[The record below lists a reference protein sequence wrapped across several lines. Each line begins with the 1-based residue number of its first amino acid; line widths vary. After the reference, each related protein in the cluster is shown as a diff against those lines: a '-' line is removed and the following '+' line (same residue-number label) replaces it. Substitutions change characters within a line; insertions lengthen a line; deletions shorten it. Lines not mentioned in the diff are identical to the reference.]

1 MTPPPP
7 VPAPVPAALPA
18 QPPHLIPIPG
28 PAAETAAALRARL
41 PQIETARTLLRAP
54 VLEDA
59 PAWIAIMVPDAEG
72 HLGGPHTDQSAFN
85 EFAATVGLWLLRG
98 HGLWT
103 VTDPAGAVLGFVLIG
118 FEPGDREPELGWLF
132 LPEARSQGL
141 AAEAAAAAR
150 THALETLALPSLV
163 SYIDP
168 TNAAS
173 RRLALRL
180 AARPDGTIA
189 DPASGTEAEVWRH
202 APLPEPA

>member
-1 MTPPPP
+1 MS
-7 VPAPVPAALPA
+7 L
-18 QPPHLIPIPG
+18 PPHMLPVPG
-28 PAAETAAALRARL
+28 PAADAGAALRARL
-41 PQIETARTLLRAP
+41 PRIETARCVLRAP

-59 PAWIAIMVPDAEG
+59 PAWEAIMVPDAEG
-72 HLGGPHTDQSAFN
+72 HLGGPHDAHGAFTD
-85 EFAATVGLWLLRG
+85 FAATVGLWLLRG

-103 VTDPAGAVLGFVLIG
+103 VTDHAGAVLGFVLIG

-132 LPEARSQGL
+132 LPEARGRGL

-150 THALETLALPSLV
+150 AHALGTAALPSLV

-173 RRLALRL
+173 RRLAERL
-180 AARPDGTIA
+180 GARRDGTIA
-189 DPASGTEAEVWRH
+189 DPCGAAAEVWRH

>member
-1 MTPPPP
+1 MS
-7 VPAPVPAALPA
+7 AA
-18 QPPHLIPIPG
+18 PHLLPLPG
-28 PAAETAAALRARL
+28 PAAAFGAALRARL
-41 PQIETARTLLRAP
+41 PQIETARCVLRAP

-59 PAWIAIMVPDAEG
+59 PAWLAIMVPDADG
-72 HLGGPHTDQSAFN
+72 HLGGPHTEEGAFT

-103 VTDPAGAVLGFVLIG
+103 VTDHAGTVLGFVLVG

-132 LPEARSQGL
+132 LPEARGRGL

-150 THALETLALPSLV
+150 AHALGALGLPGLV

-173 RRLALRL
+173 RRLAGRL
-180 AARPDGTIA
+180 GARRDGSIA
-189 DPASGTEAEVWRH
+189 DPASGPEAEVWRH